1 MGKHG
6 AVLSWNPCL
15 LETYKQEWI
24 SGQRALQRSQ
34 RTQPGSSL
42 APGCDSVND
51 FELIQTCVS
60 LSSVSEPP

>member
-34 RTQPGSSL
+34 QTQPGGSLLLGVIQSMILNSSR
-42 APGCDSVND
+42 PVC
-51 FELIQTCVS
+51 
-60 LSSVSEPP
+60 P